1 MLLYMGTVLEK
12 VGNYM
17 VMKDDTPEWMGKV
30 IVKMPWWKFLKDSRI
45 NEFSIARDWRRAHP
59 AKGY

>member
-12 VGNYM
+12 VGDCM
-17 VMKDDTPEWMGKV
+17 VMRDDTPEWRGEV
-30 IVKMPWWKFLKDSRI
+30 IVRMPWRKFLEDSNI
-45 NEFSIARDWRRAHP
+45 NEFQIATDWRRAHP